1 MYDFEHGAMPDFPL
15 EEPYYKGDGLL
26 WTSKYNFDFEDK
38 SKRRENVIIHDVTL
52 RDGDQTPGVVL
63 LEEERVRI
71 ADALAEMGV
80 PRIEAGMPAVGK
92 HVENAMRRMVA
103 RKYPKSKIYAFVRAM
118 KSDVDLAVD
127 IGCDGVIVE
136 YTVNPIIIKY
146 AYKKTPVEVRDM
158 LVKAINTAKAAGL
171 DTTFMGWDWFRTPI
185 EYSKWLV
192 SELVS

>member
-38 SKRRENVIIHDVTL
+38 SKRRENVVIHDVTL

-80 PRIEAGMPAVGK
+80 PRIEAGMPMVG
-92 HVENAMRRMVA
+92 NMWRTPCAA
-103 RKYPKSKIYAFVRAM
+103 WSPASTLSPKSTRLSA
-118 KSDVDLAVD
+118 
-127 IGCDGVIVE
+127 
-136 YTVNPIIIKY
+136 P
-146 AYKKTPVEVRDM
+146 
-158 LVKAINTAKAAGL
+158 
-171 DTTFMGWDWFRTPI
+171 
-185 EYSKWLV
+185 
-192 SELVS
+192 